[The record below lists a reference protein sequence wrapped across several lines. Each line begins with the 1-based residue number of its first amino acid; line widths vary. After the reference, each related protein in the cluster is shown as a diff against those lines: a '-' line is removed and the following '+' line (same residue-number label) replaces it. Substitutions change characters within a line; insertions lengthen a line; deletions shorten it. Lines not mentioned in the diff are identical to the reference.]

1 MHWTYLILL
10 GTGLVCGYYTLRS
23 SDEITSFTGA
33 FTLICLLISLFLA
46 PWELQLL
53 ILLLVIAAAQ
63 YYWRQ
68 LEART
73 ELSAQNAEKA
83 PGTPST
89 STNSQGNIPKE
100 SAFSSDSP
108 KATSIAPSHRIY
120 RGVAYDVTDSSPDS
134 LSALQDNQNEPQSPR
149 YLGLPYETVG
159 TPVPPLTQYENKPKQ
174 ATRQKAVLRYR
185 GVIVNPAESESSE
198 EE

>member
-1 MHWTYLILL
+1 MHWIYLIPL

-23 SDEITSFTGA
+23 SDEITSFTGT

-53 ILLLVIAAAQ
+53 ILLLVIAAAR
-63 YYWRQ
+63 YYWQQ
-68 LEART
+68 LEARA

-83 PGTPST
+83 PGLPS
-89 STNSQGNIPKE
+89 SFANNQGNIPKE
-100 SAFSSDSP
+100 SPISSDFPKTTSP
-108 KATSIAPSHRIY
+108 APSHRIY

-149 YLGLPYETVG
+149 YRGLPYETVG
-159 TPVPPLTQYENKPKQ
+159 SPVPPLTQLENKPKQ
-174 ATRQKAVLRYR
+174 ATRQKAILRYR
-185 GVIVNPAESESSE
+185 GVIVNPAKSESSE